1 MSIIGLTGGP
11 GTGKSLVAEYLEER
25 GAIILSGDDA
35 GREVVGGIPIVKKR
49 LVNAFGDSILRDDGS
64 LDRRLLG
71 RMVFADPAARGKLN
85 RIVHPHLLKILKTWI
100 KKRRMRSSKKLIV
113 VDAALIF
120 EWGIADW
127 FDYILVVSATRDQRL
142 KRMINSGLSK
152 KEAAARISSQ
162 IPQRTKVALADHV
175 IENNGS
181 KSTLRKKVNE
191 FLDLLQRAE
200 QESGGMIS

>member
-11 GTGKSLVAEYLEER
+11 GTGKSLVAEYLEEQ

-49 LVNAFGDSILRDDGS
+49 LVNAFGDSILRDNGS

-71 RMVFADPAARGKLN
+71 RMVFADPLAREKLN
-85 RIVHPHLLKILKTWI
+85 GIVHPHLLKTLKTWI
-100 KKRRMRSSKKLIV
+100 EKRRVQFPKKLIV

-127 FDYILVVSATRDQRL
+127 FDYILVVYAGRDLRL
-142 KRMINSGLSK
+142 KRMMISGLSR
-152 KEAAARISSQ
+152 KEAADRISAQ
-162 IPQRTKVALADHV
+162 IPQRKKVALADYV
-175 IENNGS
+175 IENNRS
-181 KSTLRKKVNE
+181 KSILRNKVND

-200 QESGGMIS
+200 QKSGG